1 MDKLTLEKTIRSITE
16 ELNGSTLDYSDN
28 NIIATIPLSEGRFQS
43 ITTYLLENPNGSK
56 TIEFAS
62 RVCDADT
69 PGIDYRHC
77 LEVNRDL
84 VYSKVIIQDGYIQL
98 AASILVE
105 HATRDIIKDIIVE
118 IAQKADDLEMELTG
132 ADMH

>member
-1 MDKLTLEKTIRSITE
+1 MDKATLEKTIRSITE
-16 ELNGSTLDYSDN
+16 ELNGNTLDYSDN
-28 NIIATIPLSEGRFQS
+28 NIIATIPLSDGRYQN
-43 ITTYLLENPNGSK
+43 ITTYLLENDNGGK

-62 RVCDADT
+62 RVCDADM

-98 AASILVE
+98 AASVLME
-105 HATRDIIKDIIVE
+105 HATRDIIKDIILE
-118 IAQKADDLEMELTG
+118 IAQKADALELELTG
-132 ADMH
+132 ADVH